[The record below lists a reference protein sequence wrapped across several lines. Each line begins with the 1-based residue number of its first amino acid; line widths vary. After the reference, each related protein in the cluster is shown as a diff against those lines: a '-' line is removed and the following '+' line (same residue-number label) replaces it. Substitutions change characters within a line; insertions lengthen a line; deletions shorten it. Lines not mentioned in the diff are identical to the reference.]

1 MAVTELECPKCA
13 TVAINRDFCSC
24 GEYLG
29 WELTTVDAG
38 QGPAEYRAPAPPA
51 PRASTLLTLRDP
63 AREADDAGADVAVTV
78 APGETVT
85 VLASIRNQ
93 GEIVDTYDVRV
104 EGLPDAWWT
113 ITTPTVFLNPWGTSG
128 DYEQELQVRLHPPR
142 ASESVAGLWAV
153 TVVVRSRS
161 LAEDV
166 AAVPALLTVQPFTH
180 TVMGVG
186 PERRHGRRHGR
197 FEVTVA
203 NHGNAP
209 AETFVIARDTEARCP
224 VSVAPAHVT
233 VPIGATATALVL
245 VAAPRPLWFKQPID
259 HRVEVVHRIDGVESA
274 PQRVVFRQKPWLPWW
289 LPTAAALL
297 AAFITAILLLQRDPE
312 VPKLKGDTVAE
323 ARVVLEKKG
332 LVLGQTTYATAPPG
346 VLVNTILDQAPAAG
360 DDIVEGEPVN
370 ITVAKAAH
378 TAAVPPVHGLSLA
391 AAAAKLKTAR
401 FAHDPQPSAAGDDWV
416 VIRQDPAP
424 GTAHE
429 VGKPV
434 TLAVENRASTAGA
447 RGARRGRRRSRRAR
461 RDRWARRDDGR
472 RRNHGDRRSHGHVGR
487 RRMPRAPPHPRP
499 PGPRPPDPRAP
510 RRPSPSTPLPRPT
523 TPRPP
528 PPPRRPPPPRGC
540 PRPPPSSPRASSSPA
555 PPAASSTASRA
566 TTSGPPA

>member
-38 QGPAEYRAPAPPA
+38 QGPAEYRAPTPPA

-78 APGETVT
+78 APGEAVT
-85 VLASIRNQ
+85 VLATVRNQ

-142 ASESVAGLWAV
+142 TSESVAGLWAV

-197 FEVTVA
+197 FEVAVA

-224 VSVAPAHVT
+224 VSVAPARVT

-346 VLVNTILDQAPAAG
+346 VL
-360 DDIVEGEPVN
+360 
-370 ITVAKAAH
+370 
-378 TAAVPPVHGLSLA
+378 
-391 AAAAKLKTAR
+391 
-401 FAHDPQPSAAGDDWV
+401 
-416 VIRQDPAP
+416 
-424 GTAHE
+424 
-429 VGKPV
+429 
-434 TLAVENRASTAGA
+434 
-447 RGARRGRRRSRRAR
+447 
-461 RDRWARRDDGR
+461 
-472 RRNHGDRRSHGHVGR
+472 
-487 RRMPRAPPHPRP
+487 
-499 PGPRPPDPRAP
+499 
-510 RRPSPSTPLPRPT
+510 
-523 TPRPP
+523 
-528 PPPRRPPPPRGC
+528 
-540 PRPPPSSPRASSSPA
+540 
-555 PPAASSTASRA
+555 
-566 TTSGPPA
+566 